1 MPVLSGQ
8 KTVATAGSAVQLGSL
23 TVNAPLIVKA
33 LDTNTGIVAIGNDGA
48 NDVTLSNGLRLSAG
62 ESVVF
67 EFVGNLATLYL
78 DAAVNGEGVAWLILS
93 A

>member
-8 KTVATAGSAVQLGSL
+8 KTIATAGNAVQLGSL
-23 TVNAPLIVKA
+23 TVNAPLLVKA
-33 LDTNTGIVAIGNDGA
+33 LDSNSGVVAIGNDGA

-67 EFVGNLATLYL
+67 EFVGNLANLYL